1 MYSKTSRTKQTSPS
15 SNRQQNNAAGNDLEF
30 YSTNKPST
38 PYDDR
43 VIPTLRHNSNNNT
56 TNNTNTNNK
65 IRTDRPDT
73 NIVEEDQQ
81 AEQNNMI
88 NEAVVPDQSENLEQ
102 EMYDPIDG
110 TEEMTESE
118 VREAALMNDYL
129 GKQIVTKLYS
139 KNFQNREDAIQE
151 VFNNLT
157 NYKGEKEEAKG
168 LMRAAA
174 ILVAKM
180 SKDNVFSIFNN
191 ALKLEQFLLNDFAKR
206 FSLGKQEIN
215 YVLEKCFPVL
225 LHRTGDTNARLR
237 QRAHEYIVEMA
248 IFPEIKPLNTIPL
261 YCITPF
267 KLHIAPRLALSRV
280 EILEDLMKQLGYKD
294 NGLTVDN
301 ISKFCSQALEH
312 TSGEVR
318 ELAAK
323 ILIQMYKENGQTVR
337 RYLPPDNEM
346 NRRNKK
352 YRILYDAFDGI
363 DGKPI
368 QTYDKVKFIFFF

>member
-1 MYSKTSRTKQTSPS
+1 LYSKTSRTKQASPS

-43 VIPTLRHNSNNNT
+43 VIPTLRHNSNNSN
-56 TNNTNTNNK
+56 TNNTNINNK
-65 IRTDRPDT
+65 SRIDRPET
-73 NIVEEDQQ
+73 NTVEEDQQ
-81 AEQNNMI
+81 AEQII

-368 QTYDKVKFIFFF
+368 QTYDKV

>member
-1 MYSKTSRTKQTSPS
+1 
-15 SNRQQNNAAGNDLEF
+15 
-30 YSTNKPST
+30 
-38 PYDDR
+38 
-43 VIPTLRHNSNNNT
+43 
-56 TNNTNTNNK
+56 
-65 IRTDRPDT
+65 
-73 NIVEEDQQ
+73 
-81 AEQNNMI
+81 
-88 NEAVVPDQSENLEQ
+88 
-102 EMYDPIDG
+102 MYDPIDG

-261 YCITPF
+261 YCITNA
-267 KLHIAPRLALSRV
+267 IV
-280 EILEDLMKQLGYKD
+280 
-294 NGLTVDN
+294 
-301 ISKFCSQALEH
+301 
-312 TSGEVR
+312 
-318 ELAAK
+318 
-323 ILIQMYKENGQTVR
+323 
-337 RYLPPDNEM
+337 
-346 NRRNKK
+346 
-352 YRILYDAFDGI
+352 LY
-363 DGKPI
+363 
-368 QTYDKVKFIFFF
+368 Y

>member
-1 MYSKTSRTKQTSPS
+1 
-15 SNRQQNNAAGNDLEF
+15 
-30 YSTNKPST
+30 
-38 PYDDR
+38 
-43 VIPTLRHNSNNNT
+43 
-56 TNNTNTNNK
+56 
-65 IRTDRPDT
+65 
-73 NIVEEDQQ
+73 
-81 AEQNNMI
+81 
-88 NEAVVPDQSENLEQ
+88 
-102 EMYDPIDG
+102 MYDPIDG

-368 QTYDKVKFIFFF
+368 QTYDKV